1 MVEVLIVGAGPAGAI
16 AALMLARAGVRVL
29 VVDRAKFPRDKLC
42 GDTLNPGSLAMLAR
56 HGVADGI
63 LARGKPI
70 DGMLVTGA
78 PNVRVRGV
86 YSRGLTGRSL
96 TRRELDLQLIEAAVA
111 AGAQFQDGVRVAA
124 PIVEESGGVKSVRG
138 ATLVA
143 REGRPMR
150 VPALVTIAADGR
162 RSPLAF
168 ALGLARHPATPRR
181 WALGGYMTG
190 VTGLDTVGEMHIR
203 RGHYIGVAPLP
214 DGLTN
219 VCYVSPRPLSSPHE
233 DEEATA
239 TNAGPG
245 TGADMGRALLAHVS
259 ADPVLRDRFTHAT
272 IAGPVTMLGP
282 LAVDV
287 PVAGTLGLLLAGDAA
302 GFVDPMTGDGLRF
315 AIRGAELAAEVARQC
330 AEEPKFEGFRTLT
343 DRRARELGVK
353 YRFNRGL
360 RGLVS
365 SDAGVRAGTLG
376 ARVAPAV
383 LRRII
388 RYAGDESLAR

>member
-1 MVEVLIVGAGPAGAI
+1 M
-16 AALMLARAGVRVL
+16 L
-29 VVDRAKFPRDKLC
+29 VVDRASFPRDKLC
-42 GDTLNPGSLAMLAR
+42 GDTLNPGALAMLAC
-56 HGVADGI
+56 HGIADRI

-70 DGMLVTGA
+70 GGMLITGA
-78 PNVRVRGV
+78 PDVAVRGL
-86 YSRGLTGRSL
+86 YAHGLTGRSL
-96 TRRELDLQLIEAAVA
+96 TRRDLDHILIEAAVA
-111 AGAQFQDGVRVAA
+111 AGARFQDDVRVTA
-124 PIVEESGGVKSVRG
+124 PIVDESAGVKTVRG

-143 REGRPMR
+143 RDRKPMR

-168 ALGLARHPATPRR
+168 GLGLAHHPASPRR

-219 VCYVSPRPLSSPHE
+219 VCYVSPRPLAGGEGPHA
-233 DEEATA
+233 DDDQKV
-239 TNAGPG
+239 GSG
-245 TGADMGRALLAHVS
+245 GADMGRALLAHVR
-259 ADPVLRDRFTHAT
+259 ADAILRDRFTHAR

-287 PVAGTLGLLLAGDAA
+287 PVAGMQGLLLAGDAA

-315 AIRGAELAAEVARQC
+315 AIRGAELAAEVAQQC
-330 AEEPKFEGFRTLT
+330 LEEPTFEGFRALT
-343 DRRARELGVK
+343 DRRLHEFGVK

-388 RYAGDESLAR
+388 RYAGDESLARGR

>member
-1 MVEVLIVGAGPAGAI
+1 
-16 AALMLARAGVRVL
+16 
-29 VVDRAKFPRDKLC
+29 
-42 GDTLNPGSLAMLAR
+42 
-56 HGVADGI
+56 
-63 LARGKPI
+63 
-70 DGMLVTGA
+70 
-78 PNVRVRGV
+78 
-86 YSRGLTGRSL
+86 
-96 TRRELDLQLIEAAVA
+96 
-111 AGAQFQDGVRVAA
+111 
-124 PIVEESGGVKSVRG
+124 
-138 ATLVA
+138 
-143 REGRPMR
+143 MR

-168 ALGLARHPATPRR
+168 ALGLAHHPASPRR

-219 VCYVSPRPLSSPHE
+219 VCYVSPRPLGVIVEHGMTIRS
-233 DEEATA
+233 TA
-239 TNAGPG
+239 ANGAG
-245 TGADMGRALLAHVS
+245 GADMGRALLAHVR
-259 ADPVLRDRFTHAT
+259 ADPILRDRFAHAT

-287 PVAGTLGLLLAGDAA
+287 PVAGMQGLLLAGDAA

-315 AIRGAELAAEVARQC
+315 AIRGAELAAEVAQQC
-330 AEEPKFEGFRTLT
+330 LEEPTFEGFRTLT
-343 DRRARELGVK
+343 ARRAREFGVK

-365 SDAGVRAGTLG
+365 SDTGVRAGTLG

-388 RYAGDESLAR
+388 RYAGDESLRARDAEGRLARRSHLTGIWPFDGLATDFATCRIPSSCSLP

>member
-1 MVEVLIVGAGPAGAI
+1 LVEVLIVGAGPAGAI

-56 HGVADGI
+56 HGVAERI
-63 LARGKPI
+63 LERGKPI
-70 DGMLVTGA
+70 EGMLVTGA
-78 PNVRVRGV
+78 SGVRVRGI

-96 TRRELDLQLIEAAVA
+96 TRRELDQHLIEAAVA
-111 AGAQFQDGVRVAA
+111 AGVQFQDGVRVAG
-124 PIVEESGGVKSVRG
+124 PIVDESGGVKSVRG

-143 REGRPMR
+143 RDGRPMR

-168 ALGLARHPATPRR
+168 ALGLARHPASPRR

-219 VCYVSPRPLSSPHE
+219 VCYVSPRPLSSPHD

-239 TNAGPG
+239 VNTSP
-245 TGADMGRALLAHVS
+245 DMGRALLAHVS
-259 ADPVLRDRFTHAT
+259 ADPLLRDRFTHAT

-287 PVAGTLGLLLAGDAA
+287 PVAGMPGLLLAGDAA

-315 AIRGAELAAEVARQC
+315 AIRGAELAAEVAQQC
-330 AEEPKFEGFRTLT
+330 AEEPRFEGFRTLT

>member
-1 MVEVLIVGAGPAGAI
+1 LI
-16 AALMLARAGVRVL
+16 LSRAGVRVL
-29 VVDRAKFPRDKLC
+29 VVDRARFPRDKLC

-56 HGVADGI
+56 HGVAERI

-78 PNVRVRGV
+78 PRVAVRGV

-96 TRRELDLQLIEAAVA
+96 TRRELDQYLIEAAVA
-111 AGAQFQDGVRVAA
+111 AGARFQDGVRVAT
-124 PIVEESGGVKSVRG
+124 PIVEETAGVKTVRG
-138 ATLVA
+138 LTLVA
-143 REGRPMR
+143 HDRRPMR

-168 ALGLARHPATPRR
+168 ALGLAHHPASPRR

-219 VCYVSPRPLSSPHE
+219 VCYVSPQPLASRPSES
-233 DEEATA
+233 
-239 TNAGPG
+239 TNASDAPPPTEDDANADGAEPRA
-245 TGADMGRALLAHVS
+245 GADMGRVLLAHVR
-259 ADPVLRDRFTHAT
+259 ADPILRDRFTHAQ

-287 PVAGTLGLLLAGDAA
+287 PVAGMQGLLLAGDAA

-315 AIRGAELAAEVARQC
+315 AIRGAELAAEVAQQC
-330 AEEPKFEGFRTLT
+330 LDEPTFEGFQTLT
-343 DRRARELGVK
+343 LRRAREFGVK

-360 RGLVS
+360 RSLVS

-388 RYAGDESLAR
+388 RYAGDEPLAR